1 MQCWK
6 RREEVCRR
14 EKQVENLPERD
25 ESKGGST
32 ASCGEDQHSG
42 DAIMKKMQYP
52 RMPRYTPPRP
62 MRVPK
67 NAMNKTVNTVAN
79 AAVGIA
85 AIGVLGSMTTGVVG
99 ALKP

>member
-1 MQCWK
+1 M
-6 RREEVCRR
+6 
-14 EKQVENLPERD
+14 
-25 ESKGGST
+25 
-32 ASCGEDQHSG
+32 
-42 DAIMKKMQYP
+42 MKKMMYP
-52 RMPRYTPPRP
+52 RMPRYAPPKP

-67 NAMNKTVNTVAN
+67 NAMNKTVNTIAN